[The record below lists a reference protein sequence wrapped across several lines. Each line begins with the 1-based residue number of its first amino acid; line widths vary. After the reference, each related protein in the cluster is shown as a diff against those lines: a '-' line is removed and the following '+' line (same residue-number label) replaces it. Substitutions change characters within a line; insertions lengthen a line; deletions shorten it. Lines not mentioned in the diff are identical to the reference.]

1 LLFFFI
7 IFIVAEPQSSA
18 SCLELSAVADGDL
31 LAGLSRLAA
40 EALSGL
46 DDVVAINDLSEDDVL
61 SVEPG
66 GLGGADEEL
75 GSVGVGTS
83 VGHGQDSGGIVL
95 ELEVLILELVAVDGL
110 ASSSV
115 VVGEVTALA
124 HEVGDDPVED
134 AALVAES
141 LLSSAEG
148 TEVLCQTK
156 RRSESLVIHHS
167 RTSFSDFCLL
177 FFLSCCG
184 RLRLINSFQKDAN

>member
-61 SVEPG
+61 SVEPS

-83 VGHGQDSGGIVL
+83 VGHGQNTLTSVGK
-95 ELEVLILELVAVDGL
+95 LEVL
-110 ASSSV
+110 
-115 VVGEVTALA
+115 VGELGTIDGFTTTSITTGEIYTKEIK
-124 HEVGDDPVED
+124 EVNYRARD
-134 AALVAES
+134 
-141 LLSSAEG
+141 
-148 TEVLCQTK
+148 
-156 RRSESLVIHHS
+156 LVIV
-167 RTSFSDFCLL
+167 FPYAKPYVLPPP
-177 FFLSCCG
+177 
-184 RLRLINSFQKDAN
+184 

>member
-1 LLFFFI
+1 MVFVIFI
-7 IFIVAEPQSSA
+7 IVTGPQSSA
-18 SCLELSAVADGDL
+18 FCLELSAVADGDL

-46 DDVVAINDLSEDDVL
+46 DVVVTIDDLSEDDVL

-134 AALVAES
+134 TALVAES
-141 LLSSAEG
+141 LLSSAES
-148 TEVLCQTK
+148 TEVLCMKKK
-156 RRSESLVIHHS
+156 RKKEKEWFLVIHSSIFFSVSCFFYLIVH
-167 RTSFSDFCLL
+167 FSD
-177 FFLSCCG
+177 
-184 RLRLINSFQKDAN
+184 